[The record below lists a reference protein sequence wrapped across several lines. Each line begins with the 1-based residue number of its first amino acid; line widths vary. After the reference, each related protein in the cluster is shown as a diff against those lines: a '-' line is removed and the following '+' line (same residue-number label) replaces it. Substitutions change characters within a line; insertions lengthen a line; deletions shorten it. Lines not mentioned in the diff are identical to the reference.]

1 MNSPPVCLR
10 RRPEGA
16 APIRGKGEG
25 RGGRLCAGDAV
36 EGAAPLAQRADVR
49 GGQGEEEAIPEALQP
64 AGPGETQEQ
73 EEGEAEGGDAVVE
86 ARRLLAVVLNQ
97 LFVLNT

>member
-1 MNSPPVCLR
+1 M
-10 RRPEGA
+10 
-16 APIRGKGEG
+16 
-25 RGGRLCAGDAV
+25 
-36 EGAAPLAQRADVR
+36 R

-86 ARRLLAVVLNQ
+86 AGRLLAVVLNQ